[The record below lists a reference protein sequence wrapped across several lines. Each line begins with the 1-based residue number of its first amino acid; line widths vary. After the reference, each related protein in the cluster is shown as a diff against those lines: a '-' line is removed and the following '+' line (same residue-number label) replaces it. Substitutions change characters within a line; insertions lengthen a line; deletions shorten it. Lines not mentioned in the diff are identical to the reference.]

1 VSTDLLLLL
10 VGLILLLGGGDALVR
25 GAAALARRL
34 GISPLVVGLTVVAF
48 GTSSPELAVN
58 VTAALRGSGALSFGN
73 IIGSN
78 LANIGLIVGL
88 TALLRPLRVQAV
100 VVRRELPMM
109 LLATAV
115 AFVFALD
122 SVLAGGATA
131 SYGRGE
137 GVVLLLLL
145 TVFIHYTITEILRQ
159 RESGGRE
166 VGLAPASWSVRTS
179 LVVGAAGLV
188 ALVFGAQLTVEG
200 AVGIA
205 RAAGI
210 SEAVIGLTL
219 VAIGT
224 SLPELAASLVA
235 AWRGHAGIAIGNVIG
250 SNLFNLLLVLGLT
263 ATIWPIPVPEGGLID
278 LTALSILSVLL
289 LVVCASPGRRI
300 IRAEGA
306 LLLVIYLAYLGG
318 RALL

>member
-1 VSTDLLLLL
+1 MDLLLLL
-10 VGLILLLGGGDALVR
+10 LGLFLLVVGSDALVR

-48 GTSSPELAVN
+48 GTSAPELAVN

-73 IIGSN
+73 VIGSN
-78 LANIGLIVGL
+78 MANIGLIVGIA
-88 TALLRPLRVQAV
+88 ALLRPLDIQTT
-100 VVRRELPMM
+100 VVRRELPML

-115 AFVFALD
+115 AFVFAID
-122 SVLAGGATA
+122 ADLAEDATSRYA
-131 SYGRGE
+131 RGD
-137 GVVLLLLL
+137 GIVLLLLMS
-145 TVFIHYTITEILRQ
+145 VFIYYTVVDVFRQ
-159 RESGGRE
+159 RQNGRGA
-166 VGLAPASWSVRTS
+166 VGLAPGTWSVSVS
-179 LVVGAAGLV
+179 LAMVAIGLLGLLAGAH
-188 ALVFGAQLTVEG
+188 FTVEG

-235 AWRGHAGIAIGNVIG
+235 AWRGHTGIAIGNVIG
-250 SNLFNLLLVLGLT
+250 SNLFNLLLVLGTT
-263 ATIWPIPVPEGGLID
+263 ATIRPIPVPAGGFGD
-278 LTALSILSVLL
+278 LTVLSGVSVLL
-289 LVVCASPGRRI
+289 WVICGTRERKI

-306 LLLVIYLAYLGG
+306 LLLTVYVAYLSG

>member
-1 VSTDLLLLL
+1 MSSDPLLLL

-25 GAAALARRL
+25 GAAALASRL

-48 GTSSPELAVN
+48 GTSSPEMAVN

-78 LANIGLIVGL
+78 LANIGLIVGV
-88 TALLRPLRVQAV
+88 TALLRPLNVQAS

-122 SVLAGGATA
+122 SALSEGAAA
-131 SYGRGE
+131 SYGRGD
-137 GVVLLLLL
+137 GIVLLLLL
-145 TVFIHYTITEILRQ
+145 TVFIHYTTMEILRQ
-159 RESGGRE
+159 RESGSRE
-166 VGLAPASWSVRTS
+166 VGLAPAGWSVRTS
-179 LVVGAAGLV
+179 LAVGAAGLL
-188 ALVFGAQLTVEG
+188 ALVVGAQLTVEG

-235 AWRGHAGIAIGNVIG
+235 AWRGQAGIAIGNVIG
-250 SNLFNLLLVLGLT
+250 SNLFNLLLVLGVT
-263 ATIWPIPVPEGGLID
+263 ATIWPIPVPEGGIID
-278 LTALSILSVLL
+278 LAALSILSVLFM
-289 LVVCASPGRRI
+289 VVCASPGRRI

-306 LLLVIYLAYLGG
+306 LLLAIYLAYLSG

>member
-1 VSTDLLLLL
+1 
-10 VGLILLLGGGDALVR
+10 
-25 GAAALARRL
+25 
-34 GISPLVVGLTVVAF
+34 VVGLTVVAF

-58 VTAALRGSGALSFGN
+58 VTAATRGSGALSFGN

-88 TALLRPLRVQAV
+88 TAVLRPLKVQAII
-100 VVRRELPMM
+100 VRRELPMM

-122 SVLAGGATA
+122 SALSEGTAA
-131 SYGRGE
+131 SYGRGD
-137 GVVLLLLL
+137 GIVLLLLL
-145 TVFIHYTITEILRQ
+145 TVFIHYTIAEIVRQ
-159 RESGGRE
+159 RESGSRE

-179 LVVGAAGLV
+179 MVVGTAGLV
-188 ALVFGAQLTVEG
+188 ALVVGAQLTVEG

-250 SNLFNLLLVLGLT
+250 SNLFNLLLVLGVT
-263 ATIWPIPVPEGGLID
+263 ATIWPIPVPEGGIID

-306 LLLVIYLAYLGG
+306 FLLALYLVYLGG
-318 RALL
+318 RTLL